1 MMKNN
6 KQYIQPRFT
15 LILLLLFVVKQ
26 YMYRYIFLMHGES
39 YVYQSITSM
48 SWACNRLSNMGLYAQ
63 WDEILIS
70 WYQRDSIQTSSILC
84 NSNIPFQIFTI
95 SFEFNKSLES
105 NILQDI
111 YHFMILLNEYH
122 VRNNNFKSM
131 PLKQI
136 QWSWCEAVADLM
148 SRYVIKYHVNYCYAR
163 FVTQSILF
171 SGNQIAYSC

>member
-1 MMKNN
+1 MIKNN

-15 LILLLLFVVKQ
+15 LVLLLLFVVKK